1 MVRPARLFAIMLLAL
16 GVVAFAGS
24 VVVQFDAADRL
35 PSTPDRTDKRE
46 VPVYV
51 MHRRVYART
60 QEAAHIRMANWLGL
74 AGGGAAVVA
83 FMLLRRT
90 AR

>member
-1 MVRPARLFAIMLLAL
+1 VVKPVRLFAIILLAL
-16 GVVAFAGS
+16 GVFAFATS
-24 VVVQFDAADRL
+24 LFVQFDAADRL
-35 PSTPDRTDKRE
+35 PSIPDRTDKRE
-46 VPVYV
+46 VPIYV

-60 QEAAHIRMANWLGL
+60 QEAANIQRANWLGL